1 MPGFRRKRP
10 TKKVPAIIYF
20 RRSKNEKDRSQSCVY
35 AECSM
40 GGTVVGP
47 VWGHTDQSVKKVV
60 SDLTRHCDC
69 PAKFHQPREY
79 VGRRQHFKT
88 T

>member
-1 MPGFRRKRP
+1 
-10 TKKVPAIIYF
+10 
-20 RRSKNEKDRSQSCVY
+20 
-35 AECSM
+35 M

-47 VWGHTDQSVKKVV
+47 VWGHTAQSVKKVM

-79 VGRRQHFKT
+79 VGRRQQFKT

>member
-1 MPGFRRKRP
+1 MPPLRRRRS
-10 TKKVPAIIYF
+10 TKKVPAIVYF
-20 RRSKNEKDRSQSCVY
+20 RQQKNEKDRKQSCVY
-35 AECSM
+35 AECIL

-47 VWGHTDQSVKKVV
+47 VWGHTDQAVRKAV
-60 SDLTRHCDC
+60 SDLTRSCDC

-79 VGRRQHFKT
+79 VGRRNRKT